1 MIKTEINKLT
11 SMNFITS
18 KQLIWTVIGL
28 FAVIQA
34 VFLVVRPSDEV
45 QWQILGWVLSTNI
58 AAVFLAII
66 GNIEVEKARNLSQ
79 KIYTAEMIETI
90 GLFTSLKLALDEA
103 SDEDYEDE
111 LKEVAP
117 YLLKILRR
125 YTTQKAKLEKVAN
138 IKKDEVFMSAMEEV
152 IN

>member
-1 MIKTEINKLT
+1 
-11 SMNFITS
+11 MNFITS

>member
-1 MIKTEINKLT
+1 
-11 SMNFITS
+11 MNFITS
-18 KQLIWTVIGL
+18 KQLIWTVVGL
-28 FAVIQA
+28 FAAIQI
-34 VFLVVRPSDEV
+34 VFLVIRPSNEV

-58 AAVFLAII
+58 AAVLLAII
-66 GNIEVEKARNLSQ
+66 GNIEVEKARTLSQ

-90 GLFTSLKLALDEA
+90 GLFTSLKLAMDNA
-103 SDEDYEDE
+103 SNEDYEDE

-125 YTTQKAKLEKVAN
+125 YTNQKAKLEKVAN
-138 IKKDEVFMSAMEEV
+138 IKNDEVFMSAMEEV

>member
-1 MIKTEINKLT
+1 
-11 SMNFITS
+11 MNFITS
-18 KQLIWTVIGL
+18 KQLIWTVFGL

-45 QWQILGWVLSTNI
+45 QWQILGWVLSTNF
-58 AAVFLAII
+58 AAVLLAII

-79 KIYTAEMIETI
+79 KIYTTEMIETI
-90 GLFTSLKLALDEA
+90 GLFTSLKLALDDA

-138 IKKDEVFMSAMEEV
+138 IEKDEVFMSAMEEV